1 MAERSI
7 EKGRGMSPIRGYP
20 PLMRKENQTPRLFAV
35 AGFSVINASAEFI
48 ASIQG
53 DISDPS
59 EQCAV
64 SAASEMIAVRLHDF
78 GQIVPIRLSNEFQAW
93 RIELSGDSP
102 LLDCSIGL
110 MLNYKVL
117 EELAAQILTRLSLVV
132 QFVVSS
138 VYPDTDDISLA
149 LDAVTSLEALKAGV
163 QEIFSMLEEDY
174 QPEPAA
180 NKLTLI
186 TGYIMEHYQD
196 CNLDASQIC
205 EVFDIAPPSLSRM
218 FRREMNTTMGSTFP
232 YIPKGDAASPL
243 INTEAFTLRGL
254 DHELWLYAP
263 IYAGDHV
270 ESKLTSQSCTDITV
284 PGTDI
289 RKFRVEGTND
299 LYNEDGTLLMHGHYR
314 AVETYKVF
322 ADAAMMQ
329 DYPGDKAI
337 RMATHCDWDH
347 MRPRHVYTEE
357 DYQNIVTLWKN
368 EEIRG
373 SPKKTTMWI
382 RRRALQRATGLFMF
396 SVLPILKSRQ
406 TGKLP
411 RESGC
416 PSPLCPTS
424 VPTAPEIRPMCLCA
438 AEILRRI
445 SA

>member
-1 MAERSI
+1 
-7 EKGRGMSPIRGYP
+7 MSPIRGYP
-20 PLMRKENQTPRLFAV
+20 PLMHKENQTPRLFAV
-35 AGFSVINASAEFI
+35 AGFSVINDSAEFI

-64 SAASEMIAVRLHDF
+64 SAASEMIAARLHDF

-102 LLDCSIGL
+102 LLDRSIGL
-110 MLNYKVL
+110 MLDYKVL

-205 EVFDIAPPSLSRM
+205 EVLDIAPPSLSRM

-243 INTEAFTLRGL
+243 INTEAFT
-254 DHELWLYAP
+254 P
-263 IYAGDHV
+263 
-270 ESKLTSQSCTDITV
+270 
-284 PGTDI
+284 
-289 RKFRVEGTND
+289 
-299 LYNEDGTLLMHGHYR
+299 
-314 AVETYKVF
+314 
-322 ADAAMMQ
+322 
-329 DYPGDKAI
+329 
-337 RMATHCDWDH
+337 
-347 MRPRHVYTEE
+347 PRT
-357 DYQNIVTLWKN
+357 
-368 EEIRG
+368 G
-373 SPKKTTMWI
+373 S
-382 RRRALQRATGLFMF
+382 
-396 SVLPILKSRQ
+396 
-406 TGKLP
+406 
-411 RESGC
+411 
-416 PSPLCPTS
+416 
-424 VPTAPEIRPMCLCA
+424 
-438 AEILRRI
+438 
-445 SA
+445 

>member
-35 AGFSVINASAEFI
+35 AGFSAINASAEFI

-59 EQCAV
+59 EQCVV
-64 SAASEMIAVRLHDF
+64 SAASEMIAARLHDF

-102 LLDCSIGL
+102 LLDRSIGL
-110 MLNYKVL
+110 MLDYKVL

-163 QEIFSMLEEDY
+163 QEILSMLEEDY

-205 EVFDIAPPSLSRM
+205 EVLDIAPPSLSRM

-232 YIPKGDAASPL
+232 YIPKGDAASTL
-243 INTEAFTLRGL
+243 INTETFTPRGL
-254 DHELWLYAP
+254 DHELWFYAP

-284 PGTDI
+284 PGTEI

-373 SPKKTTMWI
+373 SPKKLPCGYAGG
-382 RRRALQRATGLFMF
+382 RCSGLPGYSCSRF
-396 SVLPILKSRQ
+396 SLY
-406 TGKLP
+406 
-411 RESGC
+411 
-416 PSPLCPTS
+416 
-424 VPTAPEIRPMCLCA
+424 
-438 AEILRRI
+438 
-445 SA
+445 

>member
-35 AGFSVINASAEFI
+35 AGFSEINASAEFI

-64 SAASEMIAVRLHDF
+64 SAASEMIAARLHDF

-102 LLDCSIGL
+102 LLDRSIGL
-110 MLNYKVL
+110 MLDYKVL

-205 EVFDIAPPSLSRM
+205 EVLDIAPPSLSRM

-243 INTEAFTLRGL
+243 INTEAFT
-254 DHELWLYAP
+254 P
-263 IYAGDHV
+263 
-270 ESKLTSQSCTDITV
+270 
-284 PGTDI
+284 
-289 RKFRVEGTND
+289 
-299 LYNEDGTLLMHGHYR
+299 
-314 AVETYKVF
+314 
-322 ADAAMMQ
+322 
-329 DYPGDKAI
+329 
-337 RMATHCDWDH
+337 
-347 MRPRHVYTEE
+347 PRT
-357 DYQNIVTLWKN
+357 
-368 EEIRG
+368 G
-373 SPKKTTMWI
+373 S
-382 RRRALQRATGLFMF
+382 
-396 SVLPILKSRQ
+396 
-406 TGKLP
+406 
-411 RESGC
+411 
-416 PSPLCPTS
+416 
-424 VPTAPEIRPMCLCA
+424 
-438 AEILRRI
+438 
-445 SA
+445 

>member
-35 AGFSVINASAEFI
+35 VGFSVVNASAEFI

-64 SAASEMIAVRLHDF
+64 FAASEMIAARLHDF
-78 GQIVPIRLSNEFQAW
+78 GQIVPIRLSDEFQAW
-93 RIELSGDSP
+93 RIDLSGDSP
-102 LLDCSIGL
+102 LLDRSIGL
-110 MLNYKVL
+110 MLDYKVL

-149 LDAVTSLEALKAGV
+149 LDELTTLSEHAILLNLSNSVCGYRSEGMEELFPADRNHGSQVKLDLEKLFFNSIITLDFPTACEYFLKIMDLELQAAETAVSLKPRVCNRLVWIIYVLGSPPGNGPQKPITHNVMGSIAALDAITSLEALKTGV

-218 FRREMNTTMGSTFP
+218 FRREMNNTMLDYIHAVRLSHVKELMIQSAMSLQDISTACGYF
-232 YIPKGDAASPL
+232 SSW
-243 INTEAFTLRGL
+243 TMSRAFKKYEGITPGEYR
-254 DHELWLYAP
+254 
-263 IYAGDHV
+263 
-270 ESKLTSQSCTDITV
+270 KSCFDT
-284 PGTDI
+284 
-289 RKFRVEGTND
+289 
-299 LYNEDGTLLMHGHYR
+299 
-314 AVETYKVF
+314 
-322 ADAAMMQ
+322 
-329 DYPGDKAI
+329 
-337 RMATHCDWDH
+337 
-347 MRPRHVYTEE
+347 
-357 DYQNIVTLWKN
+357 
-368 EEIRG
+368 
-373 SPKKTTMWI
+373 
-382 RRRALQRATGLFMF
+382 
-396 SVLPILKSRQ
+396 
-406 TGKLP
+406 
-411 RESGC
+411 
-416 PSPLCPTS
+416 
-424 VPTAPEIRPMCLCA
+424 
-438 AEILRRI
+438 
-445 SA
+445 

>member
-64 SAASEMIAVRLHDF
+64 SAASEMIAARLHDF

-102 LLDCSIGL
+102 LLDRSIGL

-117 EELAAQILTRLSLVV
+117 EELAAQILTRLSLAV

-218 FRREMNTTMGSTFP
+218 FRREMNSTMGSTFP

-243 INTEAFTLRGL
+243 INTEAFTPRGL
-254 DHELWLYAP
+254 DHELWFYAP

-373 SPKKTTMWI
+373 SPKKLPCGYAGG
-382 RRRALQRATGLFMF
+382 RCSGLPGYSCSRF
-396 SVLPILKSRQ
+396 SLY
-406 TGKLP
+406 
-411 RESGC
+411 
-416 PSPLCPTS
+416 
-424 VPTAPEIRPMCLCA
+424 
-438 AEILRRI
+438 
-445 SA
+445 